1 MVILPD
7 VQPEKEKYLGFGRR
21 TADKSGRITSLIS
34 INPKSATLKEQLER
48 VGIGNMSQEYEE
60 MEDDD
65 YESDFEESASDV
77 SDEED
82 F

>member
-1 MVILPD
+1 MD
-7 VQPEKEKYLGFGRR
+7 
-21 TADKSGRITSLIS
+21 
-34 INPKSATLKEQLER
+34 
-48 VGIGNMSQEYEE
+48 NMSRVYEE
-60 MEDDD
+60 IEDEE

>member
-1 MVILPD
+1 M
-7 VQPEKEKYLGFGRR
+7 
-21 TADKSGRITSLIS
+21 S
-34 INPKSATLKEQLER
+34 R
-48 VGIGNMSQEYEE
+48 VYEE
-60 MEDDD
+60 IEDEE